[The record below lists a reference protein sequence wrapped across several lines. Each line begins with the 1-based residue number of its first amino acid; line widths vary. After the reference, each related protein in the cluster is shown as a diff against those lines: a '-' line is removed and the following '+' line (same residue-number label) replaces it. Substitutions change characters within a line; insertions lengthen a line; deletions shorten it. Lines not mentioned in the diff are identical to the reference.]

1 MRLDPNRSLL
11 IQSVFM
17 DISEVRY
24 DGSREEA
31 RAETLVGRRVS
42 ARVHGP
48 MDIHPVVGVM
58 YGWDWD
64 VLGRIVVYVT
74 DEQTNAQDAAWL
86 ADVELA

>member
-1 MRLDPNRSLL
+1 MTLDPTRSLL
-11 IQSVFM
+11 LRSPFM

-24 DGSREEA
+24 DTSREEA
-31 RAETLVGRRVS
+31 RAEELVGRRVS

-48 MDIHPVVGVM
+48 MDVHPVVGEM

-64 VLGRIVVYVT
+64 VLGRIVCYVT
-74 DEQTNAQDAAWL
+74 DEQTNRQDAAWL